1 MLYEC
6 STYEFQDSEDREI
19 EVWSVLDERLLG
31 REIRPEGLARCVV
44 ELRHAGK
51 SRIVRHVGGRVEVL
65 STQKRGTKVGKHTQ
79 GANLGVSN
87 WKVDPAMVEDFS
99 VARLQILEGPYQ
111 VCPHRSLHSDLFLC
125 PCSLQELE

>member
-1 MLYEC
+1 M
-6 STYEFQDSEDREI
+6 
-19 EVWSVLDERLLG
+19 LDEWLLG
-31 REIRPEGLARCVV
+31 REVGPEWLARCVV

-51 SRIVRHVGGRVEVL
+51 SRIVRHVGRWVEIL

-79 GANLGVSN
+79 GANLRVSN

-111 VCPHRSLHSDLFLC
+111 VGPHRSLHSDLFLC
-125 PCSLQELE
+125 PEMVKYITTS